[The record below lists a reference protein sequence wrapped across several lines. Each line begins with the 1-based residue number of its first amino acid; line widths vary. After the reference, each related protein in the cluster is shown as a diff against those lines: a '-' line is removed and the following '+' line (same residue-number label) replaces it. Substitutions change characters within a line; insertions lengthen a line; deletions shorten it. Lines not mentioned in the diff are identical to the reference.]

1 MAITTYDELKTSVA
15 NWLNRDDLTS
25 VVPDFITLAEADM
38 NRKIRHWRQEKRSTA
53 EIDTQYSA
61 IPADFAE
68 AIRFYLTAN
77 NTSPLELISQSEM
90 IDQRYK
96 SADTSGKPRYYAI
109 TAGEIEVFPTP
120 DGTYDA
126 ELYYYSRIDELSD
139 SNASNWVLE
148 YFPDVYLYGSLMHSS
163 PYLKDDARVTV
174 WASLYQAGIDA
185 IMLETEGFKFG
196 GSGRRLTIRSY

>member
-77 NTSPLELISQSEM
+77 NTSPLELISQ
-90 IDQRYK
+90 I
-96 SADTSGKPRYYAI
+96 
-109 TAGEIEVFPTP
+109 
-120 DGTYDA
+120 
-126 ELYYYSRIDELSD
+126 
-139 SNASNWVLE
+139 
-148 YFPDVYLYGSLMHSS
+148 
-163 PYLKDDARVTV
+163 
-174 WASLYQAGIDA
+174 
-185 IMLETEGFKFG
+185 
-196 GSGRRLTIRSY
+196 